1 MPEKKKEKKKSSQC
15 CNELANKVEII
26 YEILAAHKMDLEE
39 LEGKSEEMSVN
50 IDKVKGR
57 MGL

>member
-39 LEGKSEEMSVN
+39 LEGKAEEMSVN

>member
-39 LEGKSEEMSVN
+39 LECKAEEMSVN